1 MCGGSGCNYD
11 GVLVENAMVIVVM
24 EILLMVAVEA
34 VLKMVFMLATQSNDG
49 VIITCAIT

>member
-1 MCGGSGCNYD
+1 M
-11 GVLVENAMVIVVM
+11 LVENAMVIVVM

-34 VLKMVFMLATQSNDG
+34 VLKMEFMLVTQSNDG

>member
-1 MCGGSGCNYD
+1 M
-11 GVLVENAMVIVVM
+11 LMENAMVIVVM

-34 VLKMVFMLATQSNDG
+34 VLKMVFMLVTQSNDG

>member
-1 MCGGSGCNYD
+1 
-11 GVLVENAMVIVVM
+11 MVIVVM

-34 VLKMVFMLATQSNDG
+34 VLKMLFMLLTQSNDG